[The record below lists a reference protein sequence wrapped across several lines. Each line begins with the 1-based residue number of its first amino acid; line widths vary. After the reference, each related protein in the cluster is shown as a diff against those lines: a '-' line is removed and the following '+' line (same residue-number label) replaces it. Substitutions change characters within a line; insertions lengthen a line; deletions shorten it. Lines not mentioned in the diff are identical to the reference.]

1 MDYLTIEEISMNA
14 HPALSTVLYDGWVL
28 RFAGGY
34 TKRANCANPIR
45 PSRDE
50 IGRKV
55 DAVEALYRAQSLPT
69 IFKMVAHPDYAALGP
84 PARGAGLRARVGDV
98 GAKPSTSRRSSS
110 PYASVASVSDRFEPA
125 WVTGFLDASR
135 VPEAHRPVARG
146 HALPPRARARRRRHR
161 ARREIVACAYGVIE
175 RGWLGVFDVVVREPY
190 RGKGLGRAIMA
201 ELLAAGRGRGATASY
216 LQVVTG
222 TEKAERLYASLGSRE
237 SSEYAYRIG

>member
-69 IFKMVAHPDYAALGP
+69 IFKMVAHPDYAALDRLLE
-84 PARGAGLRARVGDV
+84 ARGYARES
-98 GAKPSTSRRSSS
+98 ATSVQTLDLAAFVS

-135 VPEAHRPVARG
+135 VPEAHRPVAR
-146 HALPPRARARRRRHR
+146 AMLSLLVPARVVVGIERDG
-161 ARREIVACAYGVIE
+161 EIVACAYGVIE

-216 LQVVTG
+216 LQVVKG
-222 TEKAERLYASLGSRE
+222 NEKAERLYESLGYRE
-237 SSEYAYRIG
+237 SYEYAYRIG